1 MNHLFR
7 LKDMELLAVSRKTQA
22 YVYRHKHG
30 RLPDGV
36 TEQGLEDEIRQRED
50 AIINL
55 EKTMNDGTHG
65 IFTGVAF
72 VSFQIESMKQEIL
85 KRYSVSS
92 FQRFRNAFPLIA
104 NRDFSQGLV
113 MKGNQRLYVSQAAE
127 PGDVYWKNL
136 HLSDRERYF
145 RKLCGYVFSGIL
157 LYLCALMIYYLLI
170 QQNDLKNES
179 KGEKGDAEAQLKVQ
193 ALTILLA
200 VVIVAINKVLAF
212 IIPYIASLGY
222 ITFSNLNFP

>member
-1 MNHLFR
+1 
-7 LKDMELLAVSRKTQA
+7 
-22 YVYRHKHG
+22 
-30 RLPDGV
+30 
-36 TEQGLEDEIRQRED
+36 
-50 AIINL
+50 
-55 EKTMNDGTHG
+55 MNDGTHG

-72 VSFQIESMKQEIL
+72 VSFQTELMKQEIL
-85 KRYSVSS
+85 KRYTVSS

-145 RKLCGYVFSGIL
+145 RKLCGYAFSGIL

-170 QQNDLKNES
+170 KQNDLKNES
-179 KGEKGDAEAQLKVQ
+179 KGKKGDTEAQLKVQ

-212 IIPYIASLGY
+212 VIPYIASLGQ
-222 ITFSNLNFP
+222 IFLFKFHFSIVSKRIRH